1 MRRRFG
7 QTLRLG
13 VAASTLALVK
23 TSRWGGPAQMLGEQ
37 SYAGASGLQDALA
50 AVLGAGYA
58 GWPLTIVLS
67 DELVRLWQVTPFA
80 QTTRLADLEAAAA
93 LRFQRL
99 YGEPAA
105 DWAVRAG
112 WDGDRPFLAAAM
124 RRTLLAALEQ
134 GAAVHQVRLV
144 EIVPQ
149 FVALLNLCRSA
160 LGPGAWFGT
169 LHDRVLTLGAM
180 DPADAGALVAVRAQI
195 LPEAPGAG
203 WLAEHLAREALRLNL
218 AAPSRL
224 QLWGAVPPAWLGAV
238 ATTTNAT
245 NATNASNATTTVTTR
260 LGSAGGPGWTEA
272 AVLAASGSAA

>member
-7 QTLRLG
+7 QGLRLG
-13 VAASTLALVK
+13 VAASALALVQ
-23 TSRWGGPAQMLGEQ
+23 TSRWGGPARLVGEQ
-37 SYAGASGLQDALA
+37 SYADGGTLREALA
-50 AVLGAGYA
+50 ALLGAGYA

-105 DWAVRAG
+105 DWVVRAG
-112 WDGDRPFLAAAM
+112 WDGRRPFLAAAM
-124 RRTLLAALEQ
+124 PRPVLAALEQ
-134 GAAVHQVRLV
+134 GAASHQIKLV

-149 FVALLNLCRSA
+149 FVALLNRCAGA
-160 LGPGAWFGT
+160 LAPGAWFGT
-169 LHDRVLTLGAM
+169 LHDNVLTLGAI
-180 DPADAGALVAVRAQI
+180 DPANAAGVVAVRAQA
-195 LPEAPGAG
+195 LPAAPGAG

-224 QLWGAVPPAWLGAV
+224 QLWCAVPPAWLATGT
-238 ATTTNAT
+238 ATTI
-245 NATNASNATTTVTTR
+245 TTS
-260 LGSAGGPGWTEA
+260 LGSAGAPGWTEA

>member
-7 QTLRLG
+7 QRLRLG
-13 VAASTLALVK
+13 VAASALALVQ
-23 TSRWGGPAQMLGEQ
+23 TSRWGGPAQLVGEQ
-37 SYAGASGLQDALA
+37 SYADGGTLREALA
-50 AVLGAGYA
+50 ALLGAGYG

-80 QTTRLADLEAAAA
+80 QTTCLADLEAAAA

-105 DWAVRAG
+105 DWIVRAG
-112 WDGDRPFLAAAM
+112 WDARRPFLAAAM
-124 RRTLLAALEQ
+124 PRTLLAALEQ
-134 GAAVHQVRLV
+134 GAAVHHLKLV

-149 FVALLNLCRSA
+149 FVALLNRCASA

-169 LHDRVLTLGAM
+169 VHDNVLTLGAT
-180 DPADAGALVAVRAQI
+180 DPGDAAALVAVRAQA
-195 LPEAPGAG
+195 LPAAASAG

-224 QLWGAVPPAWLGAV
+224 QLWGAVPPAWLGAGV
-238 ATTTNAT
+238 GVGVTT
-245 NATNASNATTTVTTR
+245 ATTTVVTTR
-260 LGSAGGPGWTEA
+260 PGVAGAVGWTAA